1 MSDNPRMLPRRL
13 GRLVVA
19 VLVAWIAACA
29 SHSPDEAGW
38 QLLGSRQVS
47 NLVDFE
53 VIAVSPPRKL
63 RAVKLLVL
71 GSPVRIHGIRVELSS
86 GEHLEASLASTTP
99 AGDEGPIIEIPEGET
114 VERVVFRHDTG
125 ALFDTPASVALYGR
139 E

>member
-1 MSDNPRMLPRRL
+1 M
-13 GRLVVA
+13 
-19 VLVAWIAACA
+19 LVASASACA
-29 SHSPDEAGW
+29 SHTPDQAGW

-47 NLVDFE
+47 NLVDYE

-86 GEHLEASLASTTP
+86 GEYLEASVAATIPS
-99 AGDEGPIIEIPEGET
+99 GDEGPIVEIPDGET
-114 VERVVFRHDTG
+114 VERVSFRHDTTP
-125 ALFDTPASVALYGR
+125 LYSSPASVALYGR

>member
-1 MSDNPRMLPRRL
+1 MPD
-13 GRLVVA
+13 RLVRFFVG
-19 VLVAWIAACA
+19 VLVAWASACA
-29 SHSPDEAGW
+29 SHSPDEGGW
-38 QLLGSRQVS
+38 QLLGTRQVS

-71 GSPVRIHGIRVELSS
+71 GSRVRIHGIRVELSS
-86 GEHLEASLASTTP
+86 GERLESPASTIP

-114 VERVVFRHDTG
+114 VERVVFHHDAG
-125 ALFDTPASVALYGR
+125 ALFESPASVALYGR